1 MFRLNNKDELTP
13 ELIRRM
19 VYKFRQC
26 DLPRLIKLKDYYLNK
41 TDILKRVQADATKPN
56 NRVVH
61 PFSQYITD
69 TLCGYFM
76 GEPVTY
82 ASEQDINELQMVFEY
97 NDEQNENMELAKDCS
112 IYGRAWEYMY
122 VDVDGSIR
130 FTVIDTQEVVPVY
143 GETIENE
150 LVAVIRF
157 YNQYNVIKDQEETIV
172 EVYTDD
178 HIYRYKASVTLDTLQ
193 LISDQPHFFGCVPF
207 VEYKNNDDMT
217 GDFEGV
223 MSLTDAYDALVSD
236 DLNDFEYFVDAYLA
250 LYGYTADSEDIQKM
264 KENRVLLMDEGTKA
278 EWLIKSG
285 DSAGVETTKQRL
297 EKDIHKFS
305 KTPNSNDENFGGNT
319 SGVAMK
325 YKLLGTENL
334 ASIKERKFKKG
345 LQRRLEILSFVF
357 QLTRKANLDWMGID
371 IVFTRNLPVNET
383 DIASMISSLNGIVSK
398 KTLLSQLNFVEDA
411 EQELKQLEAENA
423 STLYYKAAA
432 GSVYSM
438 GQDDNTDNQE
448 VE

>member
-41 TDILKRVQADATKPN
+41 TDILKRVQADELKPN

-82 ASEQDINELQMVFEY
+82 SSEEDIDELKMVFEY
-97 NDEQNENMELAKDCS
+97 NDEQNENMELAKNCS

-122 VDVDGSIR
+122 VDEDGSIR

-193 LISDQPHFFGCVPF
+193 LISDQPHYFGCVPF

-223 MSLTDAYDALVSD
+223 MSLIDAYDALVSD

-250 LYGYTADSEDIQKM
+250 LYGYTADAEDIRKM
-264 KENRVLLMDEGTKA
+264 KENRVLLMDENTKA
-278 EWLIKSG
+278 EWLVKNG

-345 LQRRLEILSFVF
+345 LQRRLEIISFIF
-357 QLTRKANLDWMGID
+357 NLTRKGSLDWLGVD
-371 IVFTRNLPVNET
+371 ITFTRNLPVNES
-383 DIASMISSLNGIVSK
+383 DIATMVQALKGIVSN
-398 KTLLSQLNFVEDA
+398 KTLLSQLSFVEDA
-411 EQELKQLEAENA
+411 DAELEQLEKELA
-423 STLYYKAAA
+423 STIYYTA
-432 GSVYSM
+432 GVNPDVSDTKQEDS
-438 GQDDNTDNQE
+438 E

>member
-41 TDILKRVQADATKPN
+41 TDILKRVQADELKPN

-82 ASEQDINELQMVFEY
+82 SSEEDIDELKMVFEY
-97 NDEQNENMELAKDCS
+97 NDEQNENMELAKNCS

-122 VDVDGSIR
+122 VDEDGSIR
-130 FTVIDTQEVVPVY
+130 FTIIDTQEVVPVY
-143 GETIENE
+143 GKTIENE

-223 MSLTDAYDALVSD
+223 MSLIDAYDALVSD

-250 LYGYTADSEDIQKM
+250 LYGYTADSEDIRKM
-264 KENRVLLMDEGTKA
+264 KENRVLLMDQDTKA
-278 EWLIKSG
+278 EWLVKNG

-305 KTPNSNDENFGGNT
+305 KTPDSNDEKFGGNT

-334 ASIKERKFKKG
+334 ASVKERKFKKG
-345 LQRRLEILSFVF
+345 LQRRLEIISFIF
-357 QLTRKANLDWMGID
+357 NLTRKGNLDWLGVD
-371 IVFTRNLPVNET
+371 ITFTRNLPVNES
-383 DIASMISSLNGIVSK
+383 DIASMVQALKGIVSN
-398 KTLLSQLNFVEDA
+398 KTLLSQLSFVEDA
-411 EQELKQLEAENA
+411 DAELEQLEKELA
-423 STLYYKAAA
+423 STIYYTA
-432 GSVYSM
+432 GVNPDVSDTKQEDS
-438 GQDDNTDNQE
+438 E

>member
-1 MFRLNNKDELTP
+1 MFRLSNKDELTP
-13 ELIRRM
+13 ELIKRM
-19 VYKFRQC
+19 VYKFRQN

-41 TDILKRVQADATKPN
+41 TDILKRVQADPTKPN
-56 NRVVH
+56 NRIVH

-82 ASEQDINELQMVFEY
+82 SSEANIDELKMVLEY
-97 NDEQNENMELAKDCS
+97 NDEQNENMELAINAS
-112 IYGRAWEYMY
+112 IYGRAWELMY

-130 FTVIDTQEVVPVY
+130 FTTIDTKEVIPVY

-150 LVAVIRF
+150 LVAIIRF
-157 YNQYNVIKDQEETIV
+157 YDEYNVVKDLTETVV
-172 EVYTDD
+172 EVYTNDR
-178 HIYRYKASVTLDTLQ
+178 IYRYKASVTLDTLH
-193 LISDQPHFFGCVPF
+193 LIDETVHAFGSVPF

-223 MSLTDAYDALVSD
+223 MSLIDAYDALVSD

-250 LYGYTADSEDIQKM
+250 LYGYTADKEDIAAM
-264 KENRVLLMDEGTKA
+264 KEQRVLLMDEGTEA
-278 EWLIKSG
+278 EWLVKNG
-285 DSAGVETTKQRL
+285 DSAGVETTKQRI

-345 LQRRLEILSFVF
+345 LQRRLEIISFIF
-357 QLTRKANLDWMGID
+357 NLTRKGSLDWMGID
-371 IVFTRNLPVNET
+371 ITFTRNLPVNEEDVST
-383 DIASMISSLNGIVSK
+383 MIQNLNGIVSK
-398 KTLLSQLNFVEDA
+398 KTLLSQLAFVEDA
-411 EQELKQLEAENA
+411 DAELAQLEKETA
-423 STLYYKAAA
+423 STIYYTANVNPNAVSDKED
-432 GSVYSM
+432 S
-438 GQDDNTDNQE
+438 E

>member
-1 MFRLNNKDELTP
+1 MFRLSNKDELTP
-13 ELIRRM
+13 ELIKRM

-41 TDILKRVQADATKPN
+41 TDILKRVQADPTKPN

-76 GEPVTY
+76 GEPVSY
-82 ASEQDINELQMVFEY
+82 SSEENIDELKLVFEY
-97 NDEQNENMELAKDCS
+97 NDEQNENMELAKNCS
-112 IYGRAWEYMY
+112 IYGRAWEYIY
-122 VDVDGSIR
+122 IDVDGATR
-130 FTVIDTQEVVPVY
+130 FTTIDTKEIIPVY
-143 GETIENE
+143 NETIEDE
-150 LVAVIRF
+150 LIAIVRF
-157 YNQYNVIKDQEETIV
+157 YDEYNIIKDAMETKV
-172 EVYTDD
+172 EVYTDTN
-178 HIYRYKASVTLDTLQ
+178 IYRYVASTTLDTLH
-193 LISDQPHFFGCVPF
+193 LISEQPHFFGSVPF

-223 MSLTDAYDALVSD
+223 MSLIDAYDALVSD
-236 DLNDFEYFVDAYLA
+236 DLNDFAYFCDAYLA
-250 LYGYTADSEDIQKM
+250 LYGYTADAEDVRKM
-264 KENRVLLMDEGTKA
+264 KENRVLLMDIDTKA
-278 EWLIKSG
+278 EWLTKAG
-285 DSAGVETTKQRL
+285 DSSGVETTKQRL

-357 QLTRKANLDWMGID
+357 ALTRKGSLDWLGVNIA
-371 IVFTRNLPVNET
+371 FTRNLPVNES
-383 DIASMISSLNGIVSK
+383 DISAMVQALDGIVSK
-398 KTLLSQLNFVEDA
+398 KTLLSQLSFVEDA
-411 EQELKQLEAENA
+411 DAELEQLEKELA
-423 STLYYKAAA
+423 STIYYTA
-432 GSVYSM
+432 GVNPDVSDTEQS
-438 GQDDNTDNQE
+438 E

>member
-1 MFRLNNKDELTP
+1 MFRLSNKDELTP
-13 ELIRRM
+13 ELIKRM

-41 TDILKRVQADATKPN
+41 TDILKRVQADPTKPN

-76 GEPVTY
+76 GEPVSY
-82 ASEQDINELQMVFEY
+82 SSEQDIDELKMVFEY
-97 NDEQNENMELAKDCS
+97 NDEQNENMELAKNCS

-122 VDVDGSIR
+122 IDTDGAVR
-130 FTVIDTQEVVPVY
+130 FTMIDTKEIIPVY
-143 GETIENE
+143 NETIENE
-150 LVAVIRF
+150 LIAVVRF
-157 YNQYNVIKDQEETIV
+157 YDEYNILRDAMETKV
-172 EVYTDD
+172 EVYTDTN
-178 HIYRYKASVTLDTLQ
+178 IFRYVASTTLDTLH
-193 LISDQPHFFGCVPF
+193 LVSEQPHYFTCVPF

-223 MSLTDAYDALVSD
+223 MSLIDAYDALVSD
-236 DLNDFEYFVDAYLA
+236 DLNDFAYFCDAYLV
-250 LYGYTADSEDIQKM
+250 LYGYTADAEDVRKM
-264 KENRVLLMDEGTKA
+264 KENRVLLMDENTKA
-278 EWLIKSG
+278 EWLTKAG
-285 DSAGVETTKQRL
+285 DSTGVETTKQRI

-357 QLTRKANLDWMGID
+357 ALTRKGSLDWLGVD
-371 IVFTRNLPVNET
+371 IAFTRNLPVNES
-383 DIASMISSLNGIVSK
+383 DVSAMVQALDGIVSK
-398 KTLLSQLNFVEDA
+398 KTLLSQLSFVEDA
-411 EQELKQLEAENA
+411 DAELAQLEKEVA
-423 STLYYKAAA
+423 STIYYTA
-432 GSVYSM
+432 GVNPPDVSDTS
-438 GQDDNTDNQE
+438 E

>member
-41 TDILKRVQADATKPN
+41 TDILKRVQADELKPN

-82 ASEQDINELQMVFEY
+82 SSEEDIDELKMVFEY
-97 NDEQNENMELAKDCS
+97 NDEQNENMELAKNCS

-122 VDVDGSIR
+122 VDEDGSIR

-157 YNQYNVIKDQEETIV
+157 YNQYNVIKDQEETVV

-193 LISDQPHFFGCVPF
+193 LISDQPHYFGCVPF

-223 MSLTDAYDALVSD
+223 MSLIDAYDALVSD

-250 LYGYTADSEDIQKM
+250 LYGYTADAEDIRKM
-264 KENRVLLMDEGTKA
+264 KENRVLLMDADTKA
-278 EWLIKSG
+278 EWLVKNG

-345 LQRRLEILSFVF
+345 LQRRLEIISFIF
-357 QLTRKANLDWMGID
+357 NLTRKGSLDWLGVD
-371 IVFTRNLPVNET
+371 ITFTRNLPVNES
-383 DIASMISSLNGIVSK
+383 DIATMVQALKGIVSN
-398 KTLLSQLNFVEDA
+398 KTLLSQLSFVEDA
-411 EQELKQLEAENA
+411 DAELAQLEKELA
-423 STLYYKAAA
+423 STIYYTA
-432 GSVYSM
+432 GVNPDVSDTKQEDS
-438 GQDDNTDNQE
+438 E